1 MCRTIW
7 IVGPR
12 NSSINSFF
20 EKEEK
25 LQIQIKQQQA
35 LLKSKNDISL

>member
-12 NSSINSFF
+12 NSSINGFF
-20 EKEEK
+20 EKELK
-25 LQIQIKQQQA
+25 LQIQIKQRKQA
-35 LLKSKNDISL
+35 LPKSKNDT